1 MKAVYFAIR
10 YILIFLK
17 ELTIANYQVAK
28 LVLAPK
34 LKIRPG
40 FVAIPMDAD
49 TDFEVTCLA
58 NSITLTPGTITV
70 HLPQE
75 RHVIVIHAL
84 DITEDPQA
92 VRDSV
97 KTVLEANILKFTRVG
112 SEK

>member
-1 MKAVYFAIR
+1 MKALYYAIR

-17 ELTIANYQVAK
+17 ELAIANYQVAK

-84 DITEDPQA
+84 DVAEDPQA
-92 VRDSV
+92 VRDAV
-97 KTVLEANILKFTRVG
+97 KSVLEANILKFTRVG
-112 SEK
+112 GGK

>member
-1 MKAVYFAIR
+1 MRQLYFAIR

-70 HLPQE
+70 HLPAE

-84 DITEDPQA
+84 DVADDPQA

-97 KTVLEANILKFTRVG
+97 KNALEANILKFTRVG
-112 SEK
+112 GEK

>member
-1 MKAVYFAIR
+1 MKQIYFAIR
-10 YILIFLK
+10 YVLIFLK
-17 ELTIANYQVAK
+17 ELSIANYQVAK

-49 TDFEVTCLA
+49 TDFEVTTLA

-70 HLPQE
+70 HLPAE

-84 DITEDPQA
+84 DVKDDPQT

-97 KTVLEANILKFTRVG
+97 KSSLEANILKFTRG
-112 SEK
+112 GGEK

>member
-1 MKAVYFAIR
+1 MKAVYFAFR

-28 LVLAPK
+28 MVLAPK

-70 HLPQE
+70 HLPEE
-75 RHVIVIHAL
+75 RHVIVVHAL
-84 DITEDPQA
+84 DVTEDPQT

-97 KTVLEANILKFTRVG
+97 KTTLEANILKFTRVG
-112 SEK
+112 GDK

>member
-1 MKAVYFAIR
+1 MKAAYYALR

-17 ELTIANYQVAK
+17 ELTIANYQVVK

-49 TDFEVTCLA
+49 TDFEVTALA

-70 HLPQE
+70 HLPKE

-84 DITEDPQA
+84 DVTDDPQV
-92 VRDSV
+92 VRDSI
-97 KTVLEANILKFTRVG
+97 KRALEANILKFTRVG
-112 SEK
+112 GDK

>member
-1 MKAVYFAIR
+1 MKTAYYAIR
-10 YILIFLK
+10 YLLIFVK
-17 ELTIANYQVAK
+17 ELIIANYQVAK
-28 LVLAPK
+28 MVLAPK

-49 TDFEVTCLA
+49 TDFEVTALA

-70 HLPQE
+70 HLPEE

-84 DITEDPQA
+84 DVADDPQA

-97 KTVLEANILKFTRVG
+97 KTALEANILKFTRVG
-112 SEK
+112 GDK